1 MSAAVLAEVH
11 RGAATESVHRGAV
24 AVVDA
29 AGRIVASCGDVTLRT
44 YTRSSIKPLQAAV
57 LVADGGVARFA
68 LTRSELA
75 VICGSHSG
83 EAMHLAAVRSI
94 LAKADLDEDAL
105 QCGGQWP
112 LHQPTAEG
120 MRARREAPRP
130 IHDNCSGKHAGMLAL
145 ARLHGWD
152 PHTYRRADHPVQQRI
167 REALTAFTGSDA
179 AVAVSGIDGCGVP
192 TYHMALAEL
201 ATAFARLAA
210 PDVLAEPWREAAPA
224 VVAAMTAFPEM
235 VAGTDRLDTVLM
247 GLGEGRLLVKGGAE
261 AVAAAAAVRRGLGV
275 AVKIEDGGPRAV
287 GPVLI
292 EVLRQFGLL
301 SEDDVRVLAP
311 LHHPP
316 VFDRQG
322 LQVGAIVPVFRLG

>member
-1 MSAAVLAEVH
+1 MSAAVLAEVR
-11 RGAATESVHRGAV
+11 RGPATESVHRGAV
-24 AVVDA
+24 AIVDA

-44 YTRSSIKPLQAAV
+44 YTRSAIKPLQAAA
-57 LVADGGVARFA
+57 LVADGGIAHFA

-94 LAKADLDEDAL
+94 LAKADLDESAL

-112 LHQPTAEG
+112 LHQPTAES

-152 PHTYRRADHPVQQRI
+152 AYTYRRTDHPVQRRV
-167 REALTAFTGSDA
+167 REALIAFAGSDE
-179 AVAVSGIDGCGVP
+179 AVAASAIDGCGVP
-192 TYHMALAEL
+192 TYHMALTEL
-201 ATAFARLAA
+201 ATAFARLADPA
-210 PDVLAEPWREAAPA
+210 ILPDPWREAAPS
-224 VVAAMTAFPEM
+224 VAAAMAAFPEM

-247 GLGEGRLLVKGGAE
+247 GLADGRLLVKGGAE

-275 AVKIEDGGPRAV
+275 AVKIEDGSPRAV

-292 EVLRQFGLL
+292 EALRQLGLL
-301 SEDDVRVLAP
+301 GEDDARVLAP

-316 VFDRQG
+316 VLDRQG
-322 LQVGAIVPVFRLG
+322 LQVGQITPVFHLG